1 MNTYQLQWEQQ
12 TNPRIRVRSDGD
24 YWVIAEPATWEMDDS
39 CDHAARIYYGTFPIR
54 VAEIGFVWGDTR
66 ELALEN
72 AIEHLERRLADREA
86 QPYPS
91 LGNGTWASGAA
102 VQREAGAAGRQFA
115 EEWRF

>member
-1 MNTYQLQWEQQ
+1 MNTNRLRWEHQA
-12 TNPRIRVRSDGD
+12 NPRIRVRSDGD
-24 YWVIAEPATWEMDDS
+24 YWVIAEPATWDTDDA

-54 VAEIGFVWGDTR
+54 MAEIGLVWGDTQ

-72 AIEHLERRLADREA
+72 AIEHLERRLLDRET

-91 LGNGTWASGAA
+91 AGER
-102 VQREAGAAGRQFA
+102 REAATAGRQFA